1 MLLEHKDVL
10 GSVLDQGNDNEG
22 NRRLRTFKDGTA
34 YRRNELFLLDKNPL
48 QLVLYYDNFGTVDP
62 LGNKVSKYKV
72 SAFYFVLGN
81 IPAKYRLRLNY
92 INLVLLCPSAL
103 VQKYEYQK
111 ILLPLLDD
119 IKILETSGLKTKFEG

>member
-10 GSVLDQGNDNEG
+10 GSVLDQGDDNEW
-22 NRRLRTFKDGTA
+22 NRRLRTFKDGKA
-34 YRRNELFLLDKNPL
+34 YRRNELFSLDKNPL

-72 SAFYFVLGN
+72 PAFYFVLGN
-81 IPAKYRLRLNY
+81 IPAKYRSRLND

-103 VQKYEYQK
+103 VQKYGY
-111 ILLPLLDD
+111 
-119 IKILETSGLKTKFEG
+119 